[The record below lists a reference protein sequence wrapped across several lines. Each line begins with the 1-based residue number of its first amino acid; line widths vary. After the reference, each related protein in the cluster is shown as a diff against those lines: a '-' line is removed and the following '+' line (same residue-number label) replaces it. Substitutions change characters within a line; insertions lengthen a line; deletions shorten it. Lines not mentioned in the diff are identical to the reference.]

1 MTYIKLKDSIF
12 EVRRIAG
19 EQQIKV
25 DNRWMGHLDFL
36 HYLIDNSKVSELGE
50 LADLGYNLLNEK
62 DVL

>member
-1 MTYIKLKDSIF
+1 MNYIKIKDSIY

-25 DNRWMGHLDFL
+25 NDKWMGHLDFL

-50 LADLGYNLLNEK
+50 LADLGYNLLNENES
-62 DVL
+62 